1 VKNVRWATAALTAI
15 VAAGLLVA
23 AASARDS
30 SSTKQAASIKACAL
44 LPDTV
49 SSTRYTLFDAPYLKA
64 AFKKAGVAATVVNA
78 HNDPQKQKNQAQQC
92 LAQGAKVILLDQLD
106 AVSGNSI
113 TNLAVSR
120 GAKVIDYDRLVVHS
134 KASYYVS
141 FNNVTVGKLQG
152 TGLVAGLKAKGTY
165 SKHPVIAELNGD
177 IKDNNAILFKK
188 GYDSVLNPLYKSG
201 VFTKAKSGDQYT
213 EWSPTK
219 ARTIFDQMLAQNGN
233 KINGVLA
240 ANDGLAGAVVA
251 SLKAHGL
258 KPVPLTGQDATPTGV
273 QFILAGWQ
281 TGTVYKSVRLE
292 ANAAAAAAIAI
303 LKGTKV
309 PGVNGKVSGTKSVLL
324 KPVWITKAN
333 YKKLFAD
340 GFLKRSQVCN
350 GIYAKY
356 CTVVSGDSGDSAGPQ
371 PEHAPIGE

>member
-1 VKNVRWATAALTAI
+1 VKNVRWATAALAVI

-23 AASARDS
+23 AASARVS
-30 SSTKQAASIKACAL
+30 SPTKQAASIKACAL
-44 LPDTV
+44 LPDTT

-64 AFKKAGVAATVVNA
+64 AFRKAGVAATVVNA
-78 HNDPQKQKNQAQQC
+78 HADAQKQKNQAQQC

-106 AVSGNSI
+106 PVSGASI
-113 TNLAVSR
+113 TNLAVAG

-141 FNNVTVGKLQG
+141 FNNPTVGKLQG
-152 TGLVAGLKAKGTY
+152 KGLVAGLKAKGTY
-165 SKHPVIAELNGD
+165 SQHPVIAELNGD
-177 IKDNNAILFKK
+177 VKDNNALLFKQ
-188 GYDSVLNPLYKSG
+188 GYDSILKPLYKNG
-201 VFTKAKSGDQYT
+201 TFKKAVAGDQYT
-213 EWSPTK
+213 DWSATK
-219 ARTIFDQMLAQNGN
+219 ARTIFDQMLTRNGN

-258 KPVPLTGQDATPTGV
+258 KPIPLTGQDATPTGV
-273 QFILAGWQ
+273 QYILAGWQ

-303 LKGTKV
+303 IKGKPV
-309 PGVNGKVSGTKSVLL
+309 PGVNGKVSGTKSILL
-324 KPVWITKAN
+324 TPVWITKTN

-340 GFLKRSQVCN
+340 GFLKKSQVCN

-356 CTVVSGDSGDSAGPQ
+356 CK
-371 PEHAPIGE
+371 

>member
-1 VKNVRWATAALTAI
+1 VKNVRWATTALAVI

-23 AASARDS
+23 AASARVS

-64 AFKKAGVAATVVNA
+64 AFRKAGIPATVVNA

-152 TGLVAGLKAKGTY
+152 SGLVAGLKAKRTY

-177 IKDNNAILFKK
+177 IKDNNAILFKQ

-201 VFTKAKSGDQYT
+201 VFSKAKSGDQYT

-240 ANDGLAGAVVA
+240 ANDGIAGAVVA

-258 KPVPLTGQDATPTGV
+258 KPIPLTGQDATPTGV

-292 ANAAAAAAIAI
+292 ANAAAAVAIALI
-303 LKGTKV
+303 KHTKV

-324 KPVWITKAN
+324 KPIWITKLN

-356 CTVVSGDSGDSAGPQ
+356 CK
-371 PEHAPIGE
+371 